1 MFSELIKKKVAKFMA
16 IIMLICNIS
25 PAIAMQRIIYP
36 EYSERMERRNVLNP
50 VTEAM
55 VQGFLVEAQKLV
67 VEQAVQTHQT
77 IFSQVVAPFMLATAA
92 IQTGMMAT
100 AVTLYEILQKPKA
113 ETQQIGLSG
122 IPQQPLETEEELD
135 DDIDSYSLREMEPKL
150 VREINADAECESSAE
165 EEDLLRA
172 KTPNIEEEPQSS
184 TTSTVGTELSRE
196 FCLSIPELGDLLIS
210 HEGDVVFGQRDAGSG
225 HALLRKSLRI
235 TAPSQ
240 IILNNATAKHIDVE
254 VTTAFLI
261 GASTASIDFLKCH
274 GIGGVDVPTNGLF
287 IDREA
292 ALQVGELSLE
302 DALLLN
308 TGQLSVTKSLDLNGG
323 YFFNSG
329 KFLTSANPSVL
340 RNIAYM
346 FNGSTGSMT
355 ASGRMVLR
363 ADRFSNLGSVRAQS
377 LSVVTSDPFD
387 NQGTFV
393 RPIASFPP
401 TAPDAC

>member
-50 VTEAM
+50 VTGAM

-67 VEQAVQTHQT
+67 VEQAVQTYQT

-100 AVTLYEILQKPKA
+100 AVTLYEILQKTKA

-122 IPQQPLETEEELD
+122 IPQQPLETAEELD

-184 TTSTVGTELSRE
+184 TTSTVGTELSRG

-225 HALLRKSLRI
+225 HALLGKSLRI

-254 VTTAFLI
+254 VTTAFLM
-261 GASTASIDFLKCH
+261 GASTASIDFLKFH

-308 TGQLSVTKSLDLNGG
+308 TGQLSVTKSLDLNGE

-355 ASGRMVLR
+355 ASGRMVLG

-377 LSVVTSDPFD
+377 LSVVTSDLFD